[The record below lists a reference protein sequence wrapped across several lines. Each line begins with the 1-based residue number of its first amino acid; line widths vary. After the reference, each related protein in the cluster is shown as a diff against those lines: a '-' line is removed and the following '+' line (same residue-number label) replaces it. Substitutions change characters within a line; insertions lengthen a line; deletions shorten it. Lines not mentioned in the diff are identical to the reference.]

1 MRVTLFLVHGG
12 EPRIK
17 CNIPAS

>member
-1 MRVTLFLVHGG
+1 MCVTLFLVHGG
-12 EPRIK
+12 VSRIK